1 MAEMPSVG
9 RILRVSIAGVV
20 AAASLGISASSAS
33 AGDVWL
39 WACHGPNGQALT
51 AAQFTT
57 ETNASNAG
65 RGLRRA

>member
-1 MAEMPSVG
+1 MPSVG

-51 AAQFTT
+51 AAQLGG
-57 ETNASNAG
+57 NNLSNLGAG
-65 RGLRRA
+65 CDGG